1 MKKRNESPVEDYV
14 LSNLCTLIAN
24 LSGETIRLHEI
35 EAPFPWQ
42 HIPESL
48 PVHRAIWRFYI
59 EDSIEKS
66 KAPTQENIIGYL
78 RSVAGFEKDPSIEAV
93 VESILS
99 FRTET
104 GDVENLAYFLSEDL
118 LRSARKSA
126 FGQASIIMDNPAYGT
141 PQERY
146 EKATALLESVSYQDD
161 GSIQMD
167 GLDLGDYAAE
177 IAVQARLNRDN
188 GIEPGPSLRFKGF
201 VDEKDPTGGIIK
213 SGLIPFLAWG
223 DTSMFTALRGT
234 GKTTFGQTIAEYNA
248 FTKEIYVLYLHLE
261 TPPET
266 MLRRSIARNALIP
279 VPYMRYGRINIEKP
293 ESNADKRY
301 VEYMEHIKKFPN
313 LVYVFCPGWTTQR
326 INYAVT
332 MARMQ
337 ADSMNMGLLVIVDY
351 LNIIPNWMY
360 GENKADA
367 LGTVTLMLRDHIK
380 IENSRAKIGVH
391 SMIFAQETDKGD
403 GKSQVYGST
412 QPEHFSQI
420 VCSLRRPEE
429 AQDNWMVPGKADS
442 TGEQRYYH
450 RIGEK
455 ASMAQFVITK
465 ANDGPGGTV
474 TLYFENNLYRIT
486 DSP

>member
-1 MKKRNESPVEDYV
+1 MKKRSELPVEDYV
-14 LSNLCTLIAN
+14 LSNLNTLIAN
-24 LSGETIRLHEI
+24 LSGEQSRLHEI

-48 PVHRAIWRFYI
+48 PVHRAIWRFYT
-59 EDSIEKS
+59 EDSINEDIPPS
-66 KAPTQENIIGYL
+66 PGNIVQYL

-93 VESILS
+93 VESIMA

-104 GDVENLAYFLSEDL
+104 GDVANVAHFLAEDL

-126 FGQASIIMDNPAYGT
+126 FEQASKIMDNPAYGT

-146 EKATALLESVSYQDD
+146 ERATALLESVSYQDD
-161 GSIQMD
+161 GSIQMN
-167 GLDLGDYAAE
+167 GQDLSEYAAE
-177 IAVQARLNRDN
+177 IARQARRNREN
-188 GIEPGPSLRFKGF
+188 GIEPGPSLKFKGF

-213 SGLIPFLAWG
+213 AGLIPFLPWG

-248 FTKEIYVLYLHLE
+248 FNKNIYVLYLHLE

-266 MLRRSIARNALIP
+266 MLRRSVARNGLIP
-279 VPYMRYGRINIEKP
+279 VPYMRSGRINIEKP
-293 ESNADKRY
+293 ESKADKAY
-301 VEYMEHIKKFPN
+301 ESYIKYIGKFPN
-313 LVYVFCPGWTTQR
+313 LVYVFCPGWTAQR

-332 MARMQ
+332 LARMQ
-337 ADSMNMGLLVIVDY
+337 ADAMGMGLFVIVDY

-380 IENSRAKIGVH
+380 IENARAKVGVH
-391 SMIFAQETDKGD
+391 SMVFAQETDKGD

-412 QPEHFSQI
+412 QPEHYSQI
-420 VCSLRRPEE
+420 VCSIRRPEE
-429 AQDNWMVPGKADS
+429 AQDNWMIQGKVDALD
-442 TGEQRYYH
+442 EQRYYH

-455 ASMAQFVITK
+455 ASIAQFVITK
-465 ANDGPGGTV
+465 ANDGPSGTV